1 MSTLAREN
9 AFMDYPA
16 QRRDRLCQITA
27 SEGLDA
33 LLVTN
38 PVNVSYL
45 TGFSGDSS
53 YLVLSRDR
61 ALLVSDFRYTQQ
73 IADECPGLETH
84 IRPVSQTIQQAG
96 AEVVHR
102 LGARSVGFESS
113 HLTVAGFETIRG
125 EAKTAAWKA
134 SADRV
139 EKLRAVKDPSEV
151 SEIRAAIKFAERAF
165 EVFRA
170 SVRPEDTEKELCDAM
185 EGYIRA
191 AGGTCASFPPIVA
204 VGERS
209 ALPHA
214 PPTAR
219 TVGEASLVLVDWGA
233 SGRFYKSDLTR
244 VLTSHTIST
253 KLEAVY
259 AVVTRAQT
267 AAIRAL
273 RPGVKARDV
282 DAEARGVIAQA
293 GFGDFFD
300 HGLGHGIGLQI
311 HEGPWMKPNSDAVF
325 EAGNVVTVEPGV
337 YLPGWGG
344 VRIEDDVL
352 ITPDG
357 CEVLSNV
364 PKDISAMAAF

>member
-1 MSTLAREN
+1 
-9 AFMDYPA
+9 MDYPA
-16 QRRDRLCQITA
+16 QRRDRLRQIMA

-38 PVNVSYL
+38 PVSVTYL

-53 YLVLSRDR
+53 YVVLSRDR
-61 ALLVSDFRYTQQ
+61 AILASDFRYKQQ
-73 IADECPGLETH
+73 LAQECPSLEMH

-96 AEVVHR
+96 AEVIR
-102 LGARSVGFESS
+102 KLGARFVGFEGG
-113 HLTVAGFETIRG
+113 HLTVADFETIGG
-125 EAKTAAWKA
+125 EAKTVSWKG

-139 EKLRAVKDPSEV
+139 EKLRAVKDLSEV
-151 SEIRAAIKFAERAF
+151 AEIRAAIAFAERAF
-165 EVFRA
+165 EEFRA
-170 SVRPEDTEKELCDAM
+170 RLRPEDTEKDLCNAM
-185 EGYIRA
+185 EGHIRA

-204 VGERS
+204 VGERA

-214 PPTAR
+214 PPTER
-219 TVGEASLVLVDWGA
+219 RVGESSLLLVDWGA

-253 KLEAVY
+253 KLETVY
-259 AVVTRAQT
+259 EVVTRAQT
-267 AAIRAL
+267 AALRAL
-273 RPGVKARDV
+273 RPGVRARDV

-311 HEGPWMKPNSDAVF
+311 HEAPWMKPNSEAVF
-325 EAGNVVTVEPGV
+325 EAGNVVTVEPGI
-337 YLPGWGG
+337 YLPDWGG

-364 PKDISAMAAF
+364 PKDLSAMAAF